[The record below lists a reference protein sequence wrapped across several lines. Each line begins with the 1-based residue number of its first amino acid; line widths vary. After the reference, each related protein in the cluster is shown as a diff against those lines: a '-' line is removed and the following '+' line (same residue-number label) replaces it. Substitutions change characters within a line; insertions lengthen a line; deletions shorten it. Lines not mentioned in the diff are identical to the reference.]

1 MSVSGFDTVEAATAA
16 TSSTATLAS
25 ASLAHS
31 QQPQSS
37 SGTLS
42 ATVAG
47 LQPLSS
53 QNQRPHQA
61 HLVSSL
67 SSQHSNTAALLHT
80 NTSTK
85 KTKRRSVTSSVRS
98 NSNEEVTTS
107 SHSAP
112 GSPKTEAAKRVAA
125 ASAGNSSG
133 AVLSHSYFHTLPE
146 EAAVLYELKTT
157 QDPYPQ
163 HQRTVR
169 QCCSE
174 ELNEYERL
182 INANQILINHNGS
195 STNSAAGGTLLTAT
209 PAPYQ
214 LNFISGGNLVSNI
227 NSNAG
232 IYSQNSSTTTLKQQ
246 YPTSVTV
253 LSSTSSGATPVAAS
267 NSVVA
272 SSTSTSQSVSAGG
285 QPNVSQAVSSSGG
298 KIQLDNTISPAV
310 LADVAAAG
318 YDSDSDI
325 EQQQQTASTRSRQ
338 KKFLKNFKQLPTEEV
353 VLQRYSCALVSDILL
368 QGHLYITENY
378 FAFHSNVF
386 GYVTRLQI
394 PVRSVTK
401 ITKEKTAKIIPNA
414 VGLCTEDDV
423 KHIFASLLSRDT
435 TFKLM
440 TRLWKR
446 AIREAG
452 RITEEELLLPDPCDP
467 PEAGELDDI
476 INDEESSESEAEG
489 GRKSTRRIGES
500 RIPNVSEVSPI
511 DRSYIVKRMSTS
523 NGAVYYQPTVDT
535 AIPATSA
542 NSNRGCLANSTSAS
556 GSTPSSDSTN
566 NQNNNTQIRRRSSIL
581 SNGGGIL
588 AHLSQATILSIFVV
602 VLLIFLLCSSMY
614 LVFRIETLQRQVE
627 SRYIYRIP
635 GDGPRMG
642 QNEEGPEKLHT
653 LESLIAEGY
662 RIVIGG

>member
-61 HLVSSL
+61 HLVSNL

-125 ASAGNSSG
+125 AAVGNSSG

-195 STNSAAGGTLLTAT
+195 STNSAGGTLLTAT

-378 FAFHSNVF
+378 FAFHSNV
-386 GYVTRLQI
+386 
-394 PVRSVTK
+394 
-401 ITKEKTAKIIPNA
+401 
-414 VGLCTEDDV
+414 
-423 KHIFASLLSRDT
+423 
-435 TFKLM
+435 
-440 TRLWKR
+440 
-446 AIREAG
+446 
-452 RITEEELLLPDPCDP
+452 
-467 PEAGELDDI
+467 
-476 INDEESSESEAEG
+476 
-489 GRKSTRRIGES
+489 
-500 RIPNVSEVSPI
+500 
-511 DRSYIVKRMSTS
+511 
-523 NGAVYYQPTVDT
+523 
-535 AIPATSA
+535 
-542 NSNRGCLANSTSAS
+542 LA
-556 GSTPSSDSTN
+556 
-566 NQNNNTQIRRRSSIL
+566 
-581 SNGGGIL
+581 
-588 AHLSQATILSIFVV
+588 
-602 VLLIFLLCSSMY
+602 M
-614 LVFRIETLQRQVE
+614 
-627 SRYIYRIP
+627 
-635 GDGPRMG
+635 
-642 QNEEGPEKLHT
+642 
-653 LESLIAEGY
+653 
-662 RIVIGG
+662 